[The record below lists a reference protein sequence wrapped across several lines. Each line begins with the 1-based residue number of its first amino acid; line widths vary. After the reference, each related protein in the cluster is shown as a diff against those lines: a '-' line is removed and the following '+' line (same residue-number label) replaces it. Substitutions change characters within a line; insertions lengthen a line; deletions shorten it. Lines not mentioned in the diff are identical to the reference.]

1 MKTKLRLVVALAL
14 SMFAA
19 VAAAQQYPAKPVRFV
34 VPFVEGGG
42 PGSRR
47 RGCFWGGDGAR
58 PPELWHGF
66 RRRLAIALLVSAS
79 FAAMPVIA
87 QTYPSKPV
95 RFVVPFVAG
104 GPTDIQGR
112 MLGEKLAQRL
122 GQQFIIDNRGGANG
136 NIGMELVAKAPP
148 DGYTIVIATVGTWA
162 VNPSLY
168 KQMPYDPV
176 RDFAPIMQVSSSPG
190 VLVVH
195 PSVPVKG
202 VKELI
207 ALAKAKPGKLDYGSS
222 GVGGFGHISGALF
235 CLMTKTEMVHIPYKS
250 SAPSLTDL
258 IAGQIQVL
266 FNNAISTV
274 PFIKAGQVRALAV
287 TSLKRMPALPEL
299 PSIDEAGVKGYD
311 NSSWSAVAAPA
322 GTPKEI
328 IAKLNGE
335 LNAIMKLPDIQERS
349 GAVGA
354 VIIGGTPEQFGNYLK
369 SEIAKFA
376 RVVKEAKISAQ

>member
-1 MKTKLRLVVALAL
+1 MSKNLSCALAL
-14 SMFAA
+14 AMLAFG
-19 VAAAQQYPAKPVRFV
+19 VHAQQYPA
-34 VPFVEGGG
+34 
-42 PGSRR
+42 
-47 RGCFWGGDGAR
+47 
-58 PPELWHGF
+58 
-66 RRRLAIALLVSAS
+66 
-79 FAAMPVIA
+79 
-87 QTYPSKPV
+87 KPV

-112 MLGEKLAQRL
+112 MLGEKLGQRL
-122 GQQFIIDNRGGANG
+122 GQQFIIDNRGGAGG
-136 NIGMELVAKAPP
+136 NIGMELTAKAPP

-162 VNPSLY
+162 VNPHLY
-168 KQMPYDPV
+168 KLPYDV
-176 RDFAPIMQVSSSPG
+176 TRDFAPIIQVSTSPG

-195 PSVPVKG
+195 PTVPVKS

-235 CLMTKTEMVHIPYKS
+235 SLMTKTEMVHIPYKS
-250 SAPSLTDL
+250 SAPSLIDL

-274 PFIKAGQVRALAV
+274 PFIKSGQVRALAV
-287 TSLKRMPALPEL
+287 TSIKRMPALAEL
-299 PSIDEAGVKGYD
+299 PTIDEAGVKGYD

-328 IAKLNGE
+328 IAKLNSE
-335 LNAIMKLPDIQERS
+335 MSAILKSPEIQEKS
-349 GAVGA
+349 ASVGA
-354 VIIGGTPEQFGNYLK
+354 VIIGGTPEQFADYLK

>member
-1 MKTKLRLVVALAL
+1 MSKFVTRAACALTL
-14 SMFAA
+14 AA
-19 VAAAQQYPAKPVRFV
+19 IASGAGAQQYPA
-34 VPFVEGGG
+34 
-42 PGSRR
+42 
-47 RGCFWGGDGAR
+47 
-58 PPELWHGF
+58 
-66 RRRLAIALLVSAS
+66 
-79 FAAMPVIA
+79 
-87 QTYPSKPV
+87 KPV

-104 GPTDIQGR
+104 GPTDIQAR
-112 MLGEKLAQRL
+112 LLGEKLTQRL
-122 GQQFIIDNRGGANG
+122 GHQFIIDNRGGANG
-136 NIGMELVAKAPP
+136 NIGMELTAKSPP

-168 KQMPYDPV
+168 KQMPFDV
-176 RDFAPIMQVSSSPG
+176 VKDFAPIVQISTSPG

-195 PSVPVKG
+195 PSVPVRN

-207 ALAKAKPGKLDYGSS
+207 ALARSKPGKLDYGSS

-250 SAPSLTDL
+250 SAPALTDL

-274 PFIKAGQVRALAV
+274 PFIKSGQVRALAV

-299 PSIDEAGVKGYD
+299 PSIDESGVKGYD
-311 NSSWSAVAAPA
+311 NSSWSAVGAPA

-328 IAKLNGE
+328 IAKLNSE
-335 LNAIMKLPDIQERS
+335 LNQILKLPDIHEKH
-349 GAVGA
+349 AVVGA
-354 VIIGGTPEQFGNYLK
+354 VIIGGTPEQFGEYLK

>member
-1 MKTKLRLVVALAL
+1 MTTKLQYAYALAL
-14 SMFAA
+14 AA
-19 VAAAQQYPAKPVRFV
+19 VVAGAAAQQ
-34 VPFVEGGG
+34 
-42 PGSRR
+42 
-47 RGCFWGGDGAR
+47 
-58 PPELWHGF
+58 
-66 RRRLAIALLVSAS
+66 
-79 FAAMPVIA
+79 
-87 QTYPSKPV
+87 YPSKPV

-112 MLGEKLAQRL
+112 MLGEKLSQRL

-136 NIGMELVAKAPP
+136 NIGLEITAKAPP

-168 KQMPYDPV
+168 KQPFDV
-176 RDFAPIMQVSSSPG
+176 TRDFAPIIQVSTSPA

-195 PSVPVKG
+195 PSVPARN

-207 ALAKAKPGKLDYGSS
+207 ALAKSKPGQLNYGSS
-222 GVGGFGHISGALF
+222 GVGGLGHISGALF
-235 CLMTKTEMVHIPYKS
+235 GLMTGTKMVHIPYKS

-274 PFIKAGQVRALAV
+274 PHINSGKARALAV
-287 TSLKRMPALPEL
+287 TSLKRMQALPDL
-299 PSIDEAGVKGYD
+299 PTLDEAGVKGYD
-311 NSSWSAVAAPA
+311 NSSWSAVGAPV

-328 IAKLNGE
+328 ISKLNSE
-335 LNAIMKLPDIQERS
+335 LAAILKLPDIQEKS
-349 GAVGA
+349 AAVGA
-354 VIIGGTPEQFGNYLK
+354 DIIGGTPEQFAAYLK

>member
-1 MKTKLRLVVALAL
+1 
-14 SMFAA
+14 
-19 VAAAQQYPAKPVRFV
+19 
-34 VPFVEGGG
+34 
-42 PGSRR
+42 
-47 RGCFWGGDGAR
+47 
-58 PPELWHGF
+58 
-66 RRRLAIALLVSAS
+66 
-79 FAAMPVIA
+79 
-87 QTYPSKPV
+87 
-95 RFVVPFVAG
+95 
-104 GPTDIQGR
+104 
-112 MLGEKLAQRL
+112 MLGEKLGQRL
-122 GQQFIIDNRGGANG
+122 GQQFIIDNRGGAGG
-136 NIGMELVAKAPP
+136 NIGMELTAKAPP

-168 KQMPYDPV
+168 KQMAHDPV

-195 PSVPVKG
+195 PSVPAKS

-207 ALAKAKPGKLDYGSS
+207 ALARAKPGKLDYGSS
-222 GVGGFGHISGALF
+222 GVGGFGHVSGALF

-274 PFIKAGQVRALAV
+274 PFIKSGQTRALAV
-287 TSLKRMPALPEL
+287 TSLKRMAALPDL
-299 PSIDEAGVKGYD
+299 ATIDEAGVKGYD

-322 GTPKEI
+322 GTPREI
-328 IAKLNGE
+328 ITKLNSE
-335 LNAIMKLPDIQERS
+335 LNAILKLPDIMEKNVAF
-349 GAVGA
+349 GADA
-354 VIIGGTPEQFGNYLK
+354 VGGTPEQFGDYLK

>member
-1 MKTKLRLVVALAL
+1 MISRTKLAAVTGC
-14 SMFAA
+14 AA
-19 VAAAQQYPAKPVRFV
+19 VAA
-34 VPFVEGGG
+34 
-42 PGSRR
+42 
-47 RGCFWGGDGAR
+47 
-58 PPELWHGF
+58 
-66 RRRLAIALLVSAS
+66 IATPLL
-79 FAAMPVIA
+79 A
-87 QTYPSKPV
+87 QTYPSKAV

-112 MLGEKLAQRL
+112 MLGEKLGQRL

-136 NIGMELVAKAPP
+136 NIGMELTAKSPP

-168 KQMPYDPV
+168 KQMAYDPV

-195 PSVPVKG
+195 PSVPAKS

-207 ALAKAKPGKLDYGSS
+207 ALARSKPGKLDYGSS

-274 PFIKAGQVRALAV
+274 PFIKSGQTRALAV
-287 TSLKRMPALPEL
+287 TSLKRMAALPEL
-299 PSIDEAGVKGYD
+299 PPIDETGVKGYD
-311 NSSWSAVAAPA
+311 NSSWSAVAAPV
-322 GTPKEI
+322 GTPREI

-335 LNAIMKLPDIQERS
+335 LNAILKLPDVMEKNAS
-349 GAVGA
+349 FGADAVG
-354 VIIGGTPEQFGNYLK
+354 GSPEQFGDYLK

>member
-1 MKTKLRLVVALAL
+1 MTRAVFQSACALAL
-14 SMFAA
+14 AA
-19 VAAAQQYPAKPVRFV
+19 VASGVAAQQ
-34 VPFVEGGG
+34 
-42 PGSRR
+42 
-47 RGCFWGGDGAR
+47 
-58 PPELWHGF
+58 
-66 RRRLAIALLVSAS
+66 
-79 FAAMPVIA
+79 
-87 QTYPSKPV
+87 YPSKPV

-104 GPTDIQGR
+104 GPTDIQAR
-112 MLGEKLAQRL
+112 LLGEKLTQRL

-136 NIGMELVAKAPP
+136 NIGMELTAKSPP

-168 KQMPYDPV
+168 KQMPFDV
-176 RDFAPIMQVSSSPG
+176 VKDFAPIVQISTSPG

-195 PSVPVKG
+195 PSVPVKS
-202 VKELI
+202 VKELV
-207 ALAKAKPGKLDYGSS
+207 ALARSKPGKLDYGSS

-274 PFIKAGQVRALAV
+274 PFIKSGQVRALAV
-287 TSLKRMPALPEL
+287 TSLKRMPALPDL

-328 IAKLNGE
+328 IARLNSE
-335 LNAIMKLPDIQERS
+335 FNQILKLPDVQEKQT
-349 GAVGA
+349 AVGA
-354 VIIGGTPEQFGNYLK
+354 VIIGGTPEQFGEYLK

>member
-1 MKTKLRLVVALAL
+1 MTGLVRL
-14 SMFAA
+14 S
-19 VAAAQQYPAKPVRFV
+19 
-34 VPFVEGGG
+34 
-42 PGSRR
+42 
-47 RGCFWGGDGAR
+47 
-58 PPELWHGF
+58 
-66 RRRLAIALLVSAS
+66 AIAALPVTLLAASAS
-79 FAAMPVIA
+79 IA
-87 QTYPSKPV
+87 QNYPSKPV
-95 RFVVPFVAG
+95 RFIVPFVAG

-112 MLGEKLAQRL
+112 MLGEKLGQRL
-122 GQQFIIDNRGGANG
+122 GQQFIIDNRGGAGG
-136 NIGMELVAKAPP
+136 NIGMELTAKAPP

-168 KQMPYDPV
+168 KSMAHDPV

-195 PSVPVKG
+195 PSVPVKS

-207 ALAKAKPGKLDYGSS
+207 ALAKGKPGKLDYGSS

-250 SAPSLTDL
+250 SAPSLTDV

-274 PFIKAGQVRALAV
+274 PYIKSGQTRALAV
-287 TSLKRMPALPEL
+287 TSLRRMAALPDL
-299 PSIDEAGVKGYD
+299 VTIDEAGVKGYD

-328 IAKLNGE
+328 VARLNSE
-335 LNAIMKLPDIQERS
+335 LNAILKLPDIMEKNAAF
-349 GAVGA
+349 GADA
-354 VIIGGTPEQFGNYLK
+354 IGGTPEQFGDYLK
-369 SEIAKFA
+369 LEIAKFA

>member
-1 MKTKLRLVVALAL
+1 MKTVLRFAIALAL
-14 SMFAA
+14 PVVAA
-19 VAAAQQYPAKPVRFV
+19 GAAAQQYPVK
-34 VPFVEGGG
+34 
-42 PGSRR
+42 
-47 RGCFWGGDGAR
+47 
-58 PPELWHGF
+58 
-66 RRRLAIALLVSAS
+66 
-79 FAAMPVIA
+79 
-87 QTYPSKPV
+87 TV

-112 MLGEKLAQRL
+112 MLGEKLTQRL

-136 NIGMELVAKAPP
+136 NIGMELAAKSPP
-148 DGYTIVIATVGTWA
+148 DGYTLVIATVGTWA

-168 KQMPYDPV
+168 KQMAYDPV

-195 PSVPVKG
+195 PSVPVKS

-207 ALAKAKPGKLDYGSS
+207 ALAHAKPGKLDYGSS

-235 CLMTKTEMVHIPYKS
+235 CLMTNTQMVHIPYKS

-274 PFIKAGQVRALAV
+274 PYIKSGQVRALAV
-287 TSLKRMPALPEL
+287 TSLKRMAALPDL
-299 PSIDEAGVKGYD
+299 PTINETGVKGYD

-322 GTPKEI
+322 GTPREI
-328 IAKLNGE
+328 VTRLNSE
-335 LNAIMKLPDIQERS
+335 LNAILKLPDVMEKNAS
-349 GAVGA
+349 FGADA
-354 VIIGGTPEQFGNYLK
+354 VGGTPEQFGNYLK

>member
-1 MKTKLRLVVALAL
+1 MKNKTIYICALPL
-14 SMFAA
+14 
-19 VAAAQQYPAKPVRFV
+19 AAAIGAFAQPYPGK
-34 VPFVEGGG
+34 
-42 PGSRR
+42 
-47 RGCFWGGDGAR
+47 
-58 PPELWHGF
+58 
-66 RRRLAIALLVSAS
+66 
-79 FAAMPVIA
+79 
-87 QTYPSKPV
+87 TV

-112 MLGEKLAQRL
+112 MLGEKLGQRL

-136 NIGMELVAKAPP
+136 NIGMELTAKSPP

-162 VNPSLY
+162 VNPNLY

-176 RDFAPIMQVSSSPG
+176 KDFAPIMQVSSSPG

-195 PSVPVKG
+195 PSVPVRN
-202 VKELI
+202 VRELI
-207 ALAKAKPGKLDYGSS
+207 ALARSKPGKLDYGSS

-235 CLMTKTEMVHIPYKS
+235 CLMTQTEMVHIPYKS
-250 SAPSLTDL
+250 SAPSLIDL

-274 PFIKAGQVRALAV
+274 PFIKSGQVRALAV
-287 TSLKRMPALPEL
+287 TSLKRTPALPEL
-299 PSIDEAGVKGYD
+299 PSLDEAGVKGYD

-322 GTPKEI
+322 GTPHEI
-328 IAKLNGE
+328 IAKLNSE
-335 LNAIMKLPDIQERS
+335 LNQIMKLPDIQEKS
-349 GAVGA
+349 AAVGA
-354 VIIGGTPEQFGNYLK
+354 VIVGGTPEEFGAYLK